1 MLLTAVTAI
10 ARTHLYRGNSTY
22 TSDILY
28 TWDGRR
34 LYHGNST
41 YTSNVLL
48 TIAQENLY
56 SGNSTYASDILYT
69 INGTIPVPVLI
80 MLM

>member
-1 MLLTAVTAI
+1 MMMRTKILILLMLLTAVTAT

-22 TSDILY
+22 T
-28 TWDGRR
+28 
-34 LYHGNST
+34 
-41 YTSNVLL
+41 
-48 TIAQENLY
+48 
-56 SGNSTYASDILYT
+56 SDILYT